1 MSFVFIIWNSITFQ
15 FTKKDKN
22 LSLSLKERDYKTDFY
37 FSLDIST
44 GESSWKADY
53 AHSETLNLNPDRGI
67 LFL

>member
-1 MSFVFIIWNSITFQ
+1 MKI
-15 FTKKDKN
+15 
-22 LSLSLKERDYKTDFY
+22 SLSLKEQDYKTDFY

-53 AHSETLNLNPDRGI
+53 AHSEALNLNPDRGI